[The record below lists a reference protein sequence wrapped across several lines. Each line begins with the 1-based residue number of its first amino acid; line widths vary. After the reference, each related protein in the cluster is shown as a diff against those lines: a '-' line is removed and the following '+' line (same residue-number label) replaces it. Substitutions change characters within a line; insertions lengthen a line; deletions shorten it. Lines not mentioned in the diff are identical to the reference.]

1 MNGPAMDRRE
11 QGPGFFHAA
20 WLVAAKDL
28 RMEWRTLERLAA
40 MVLFALVVLVIFNFA
55 FDLATVRQVGTSKLV
70 PGVLWITFTFSGII
84 GFTRSFQLEHRR
96 DSLLGLML
104 APVGAGAIFVGKATA
119 NLATLWILQIVI
131 LPLSAVFFNYD
142 LIGIAGP
149 MAVVI
154 GLHSIGLAELGTLFA
169 AMATRLG
176 RGEALLATLLLPTA
190 TPLFLSAV
198 RCTEAVLGE
207 MPLAS
212 VSHWLAVASGLNL
225 LYLLLALLTFDY
237 VLED

>member
-1 MNGPAMDRRE
+1 MTEVTRDRVLR
-11 QGPGFFHAA
+11 GPGFFHAS

-40 MVLFALVVLVIFNFA
+40 MVLFALVTLVIFNFA
-55 FDLATVRQVGTSKLV
+55 FDLATVRQVGSPKLV

-96 DSLLGLML
+96 DSLLALMM
-104 APVGAGAIFVGKATA
+104 APAGRGSIFVGKAVA
-119 NLATLWILQIVI
+119 NLVTVWALQAVI
-131 LPLSAVFFNYD
+131 LPLSAVFFDYD
-142 LIGIAGP
+142 LIGIAAP
-149 MAVVI
+149 MAAVV
-154 GLHSIGLAELGTLFA
+154 GLHTIGLAELGTLFA

-176 RGEALLATLLLPTA
+176 RAEALLATLLLPVS

-198 RCTEAVLGE
+198 HCTEAVLQKQ
-207 MPLAS
+207 PLAS
-212 VSHWLAVASGLNL
+212 VSHWLAVASALNL
-225 LYLLLALLTFDY
+225 LYLLVALLTFDY